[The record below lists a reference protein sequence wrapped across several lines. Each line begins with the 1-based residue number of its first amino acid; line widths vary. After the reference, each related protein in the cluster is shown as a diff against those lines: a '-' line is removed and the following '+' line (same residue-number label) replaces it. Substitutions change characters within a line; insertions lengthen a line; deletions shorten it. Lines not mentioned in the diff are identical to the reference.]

1 MKPPKRNALIMGA
14 AGRDFHN
21 FNTVFRNRIDVRIV
35 AFTAAQIPDIEGRI
49 YPAQLAGPHYP
60 DGIPIYPEA
69 ALGTLMK
76 EFCVRDVYFSY
87 SDVSSQYLL
96 MKAALVMKEGAN
108 FILLGPSETM
118 LKSSLPVVSVCA
130 VRTGCGKSQTTRRIA
145 QILKAKGYR
154 TAIVRHPMP
163 YGDLKRQKVQVFR
176 TLSDLARHR
185 CTIEEMEEYEPHLK
199 NGTEVYAGV
208 DYGEILKEI
217 EKSAQIIV
225 WDGGN
230 NDLPFYVSDLEIVVV
245 DPHRAGHE
253 VSYYP
258 GAVNFVRADVIV
270 VNKLDTADPEKTEV
284 VRENIRR
291 YNPRAIV
298 VNAASPITVADGEGE
313 TIRGKRV
320 LIVEDGPTLTH
331 GEMKY
336 GAGVVAARKYHAAE
350 LVDPRE
356 HAVGTIKDTFARY
369 PDIGPLL
376 PAMGYGPK
384 QIKDLERTI
393 AATACGL
400 VIVATPVDLKK
411 IIKID
416 KPVVRVGYELQET
429 GHPTIEEILNEWLK
443 EKALQ

>member
-35 AFTAAQIPDIEGRI
+35 AFTAAQIPDIEDRK
-49 YPAQLAGPHYP
+49 YPSSLAGPHYP
-60 DGIPIYPEA
+60 DGIPIYPET

-96 MKAALVMKEGAN
+96 MKAALVMREGAN

-145 QILKAKGYR
+145 QILKAKDYR

-230 NDLPFYVSDLEIVVV
+230 NDLPFYVPDLEVVVV

-258 GAVNFVRADVIV
+258 GTVNFVRADVIV
-270 VNKLDTADPEKTEV
+270 VNKLDTADPEMTNV
-284 VRENIRR
+284 VRENIRLH
-291 YNPRAIV
+291 NPHAAV
-298 VNAASPITVADGEGE
+298 VNAFSPISVPDGEAVK
-313 TIRGKRV
+313 GKRV
-320 LIVEDGPTLTH
+320 LIIEDGPTLTH
-331 GEMKY
+331 GDMKY
-336 GAGVVAARKYHAAE
+336 GAGVLAARKYHAAE

-369 PDIGPLL
+369 PDTGPLL

-384 QIKDLERTI
+384 QIKDLEHTI
-393 AATACGL
+393 AATACDL
-400 VIVATPVDLKK
+400 VVVATPVDLKK

-429 GHPTIEEILNEWLK
+429 GHPTLEEILNEWLK